1 MFASFDANVPWAT
14 CGNWWNTVRCV
25 EPGQTSVYQTQ
36 NVVGCQISYKGLY
49 DLFRREAYEVIQLL
63 QDNVGQP
70 STGGWFLMDKD
81 FELLE
86 NIDSE
91 YATKLQSTCK
101 STLSST
107 PAEEYMEQYVL
118 GLADNFS
125 FLQDPVRWQNT
136 LVFALAWLL
145 VYVVLMNGI
154 KEAGKIIWFTAL
166 FPYLVLTIF
175 LIRGAT
181 LGKYN
186 FLYKKTNLSDG
197 ASLGLKYYLGSESDF
212 AKLGRGSTWKNAATQ
227 ILFSTSGMCV

>member
-1 MFASFDANVPWAT
+1 M
-14 CGNWWNTVRCV
+14 
-25 EPGQTSVYQTQ
+25 
-36 NVVGCQISYKGLY
+36 
-49 DLFRREAYEVIQLL
+49 
-63 QDNVGQP
+63 DN
-70 STGGWFLMDKD
+70 D
-81 FELLE
+81 FELLD

-101 STLSST
+101 SALSST

-181 LGKYN
+181 LGKPN
-186 FLYKKTNLSDG
+186 S
-197 ASLGLKYYLGSESDF
+197 
-212 AKLGRGSTWKNAATQ
+212 
-227 ILFSTSGMCV
+227 

>member
-1 MFASFDANVPWAT
+1 M
-14 CGNWWNTVRCV
+14 
-25 EPGQTSVYQTQ
+25 
-36 NVVGCQISYKGLY
+36 
-49 DLFRREAYEVIQLL
+49 IQLL

-181 LGKYN
+181 LGKSN
-186 FLYKKTNLSDG
+186 FLLC
-197 ASLGLKYYLGSESDF
+197 
-212 AKLGRGSTWKNAATQ
+212 
-227 ILFSTSGMCV
+227 I